1 MTVKIGVINWRP
13 KYVLLF
19 LPYSLKD
26 GGGGSK
32 RTEVRLSLGFCNIL
46 VEGKDSFCESA
57 SQSLS

>member
-19 LPYSLKD
+19 PPYSLKD

-32 RTEVRLSLGFCNIL
+32 RTEVRLSLGFYSTL
-46 VEGKDSFCESA
+46 AEGKDLFCQSA
-57 SQSLS
+57 NQS